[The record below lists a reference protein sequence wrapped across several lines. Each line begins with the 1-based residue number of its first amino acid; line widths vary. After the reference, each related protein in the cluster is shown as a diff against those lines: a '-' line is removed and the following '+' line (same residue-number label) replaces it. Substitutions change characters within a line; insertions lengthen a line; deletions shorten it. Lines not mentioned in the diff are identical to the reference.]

1 MASVSVDKAGG
12 ARTGA
17 LLFACV
23 AEHGSAAHPWFGG
36 GALLA
41 GPDSARDLADAIHFL
56 ATLHGRLPG
65 LIELAGLRSIEPAAR
80 AWLNE
85 AAEAMATERHYLTR
99 LAVAAGPVPGT
110 PGGAASEGAV
120 IAQRGAIST
129 LAQSDRRGCALG
141 AALAFAADWAPVRA
155 LLDSAARRL
164 GLDVIPGGLGDPAAL
179 LTIADECGTAN
190 PAVSRAMLFG
200 AQQLALQ
207 HHGLWD
213 LLHARHQARMEA

>member
-1 MASVSVDKAGG
+1 MASVSVEKAGG
-12 ARTGA
+12 QRTGA

-23 AEHGSAAHPWFGG
+23 AEQGSAAHPWFGS

-41 GPDSARDLADAIHFL
+41 GPDSSRNLADAIHFL
-56 ATLHGRLPG
+56 SALHGRLPG
-65 LIELAGLRSIEPAAR
+65 IVELASLRSIEPATR

-85 AAEAMATERHYLTR
+85 AGEAMAVERQFLSR

-110 PGGAASEGAV
+110 PGGARGEAAV

-129 LAQSDRRGCALG
+129 LGQSDRRGCALG
-141 AALAFAADWAPVRA
+141 AALAFAADWGPVRS

-164 GLDVIPGGLGDPAAL
+164 GLDVPPAMLGHPEAL
-179 LTIADECGTAN
+179 LTLADEAGAAN

-207 HHGLWD
+207 HNGLWD
-213 LLHARHQARMEA
+213 LLESRHQARRDS